1 MQDEDDESAQ
11 GAEGHSAATVS
22 GKVAALGDLMN
33 AMMEAFGQGYFGH
46 EEACDCNACE
56 YFGCVMPQK

>member
-11 GAEGHSAATVS
+11 DAEEHNAAAVS

-33 AMMEAFGQGYFGH
+33 AVMEAFRQGYFGH
-46 EEACDCNACE
+46 EEDCDCNSCE
-56 YFGCVMPQK
+56 YFRSVMPQK